1 MDPTPKITILFPPG
15 DQLTSLLLSKESDNK
30 IEDVLSRLCTLRA
43 IDFNL
48 KKLKILSDVG
58 DKVDLSKTIGESG
71 LYFIE
76 IIDKKEAKKAKKKE
90 EKEKEKFL
98 SVNRG
103 LPEGVVIKVGECC
116 YLSLEE
122 QLFEDEKK
130 ALKEIKDR
138 SPDLCKNFS
147 DEFIISAL
155 FARKFDFNRTTETLQ
170 KNLQW
175 RKENGFLKLPKL
187 EDIPHGVLGF
197 NFTLPGARDKQGRF
211 IRYVIPDPN
220 VKLGTEPYTIP
231 NLKVYFAWFFY
242 VAIFSEGID
251 GIRNGV
257 HNVINAGNFS
267 WKIFDV
273 DTVRA
278 IGNMTTDTFPLLI
291 RKVSL
296 VNPPSIFGA
305 FFKILKTIMKEKVTS
320 RFVTV
325 PDPKT
330 LLNDIPPDNLITI
343 FGGARDLTIEK
354 WVAMM
359 KEWAEKNEERLV
371 APGRPN

>member
-1 MDPTPKITILFPPG
+1 
-15 DQLTSLLLSKESDNK
+15 
-30 IEDVLSRLCTLRA
+30 
-43 IDFNL
+43 
-48 KKLKILSDVG
+48 
-58 DKVDLSKTIGESG
+58 

-76 IIDKKEAKKAKKKE
+76 IIEKKEEKKAKKKE
-90 EKEKEKFL
+90 EKEKEKFS

-211 IRYVIPDPN
+211 IRYAIPDPN
-220 VKLGTEPYTIP
+220 LKLGTEPYSIP
-231 NLKVYFAWFFY
+231 NLKMYFAWY
-242 VAIFSEGID
+242 VYVGIFSEGID

-257 HNVINAGNFS
+257 HNVMNAGNIS
-267 WKIFDV
+267 WKNFDI
-273 DTVRA
+273 DTLRA
-278 IGNMTTDTFPLLI
+278 IGSMTADTFPMLI
-291 RKVSL
+291 RKASF
-296 VNPPSIFGA
+296 VNPPAIFGA
-305 FFKILKTIMKEKVTS
+305 IFKIFKTILKEKITN

-325 PDPKT
+325 PDQKL
-330 LLNDIPPDNLITI
+330 LLNDIAEDNLITA
-343 FGGARDLTIEK
+343 FGGARDWTAEK
-354 WVAMM
+354 WVALM
-359 KEWAEKNEERLV
+359 KEFAEKSEERLI